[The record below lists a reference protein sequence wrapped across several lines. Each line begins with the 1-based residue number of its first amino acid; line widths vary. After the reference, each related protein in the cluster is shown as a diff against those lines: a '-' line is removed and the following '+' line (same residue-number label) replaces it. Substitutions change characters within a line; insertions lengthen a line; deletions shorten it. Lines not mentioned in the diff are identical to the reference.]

1 MHFQSNFPLTY
12 IHQFSLDLFPLKSW
26 HKTIDHQFRKYTQ
39 KTKQNHSRETIGLD
53 KSIFTEKES
62 NFITMFHPYRERRKF
77 HWLIFN
83 NNQVINILWNFNYF
97 SFCLIYLSSK
107 TSVNTNPEGQ
117 ISINETYDIY
127 GTTRQNMT
135 KGSWTT
141 IV

>member
-1 MHFQSNFPLTY
+1 
-12 IHQFSLDLFPLKSW
+12 
-26 HKTIDHQFRKYTQ
+26 
-39 KTKQNHSRETIGLD
+39 
-53 KSIFTEKES
+53 
-62 NFITMFHPYRERRKF
+62 MFHPYRERRKF
-77 HWLIFN
+77 HWLTFN